1 MCVCRDWFEEAA
13 FADALASA
21 GLAVAAG
28 RPPKWTAIS
37 IKDYSSNAEVDHL
50 VKSLK
55 KQRSKKHIR

>member
-1 MCVCRDWFEEAA
+1 VCRDWFEEAA

-28 RPPKWTAIS
+28 RPPKWTS
-37 IKDYSSNAEVDHL
+37 LSVKDFSSLSKVDDL
-50 VKSLK
+50 VKFLK